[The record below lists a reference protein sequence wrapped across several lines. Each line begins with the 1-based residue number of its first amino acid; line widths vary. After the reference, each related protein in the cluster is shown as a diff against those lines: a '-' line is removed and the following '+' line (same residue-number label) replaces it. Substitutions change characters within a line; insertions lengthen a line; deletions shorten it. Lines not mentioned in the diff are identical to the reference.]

1 MTSRQTINTAS
12 KGIRVTAT
20 DLDDPAES
28 GSRDI
33 RNDYVLITAGSCEV
47 TSVQVFNKADGT
59 STHQVTIKGIR
70 RPVGPE
76 ETPNG

>member
-28 GSRDI
+28 GSRVI
-33 RNDYVLITAGSCEV
+33 HNDYVLITAGGCEV
-47 TSVQVFNKADGT
+47 SSVQVFNKADGT
-59 STHQVTIKGIR
+59 QTHQVTIKGVR
-70 RPVGPE
+70 RGTPE
-76 ETPNG
+76 ETQHG